1 MTSVAV
7 AEVFAALGDPNRQRL
22 LELLAAR
29 GSASATALAEPIA
42 VTRQAVDKHL
52 RVLERA
58 GLVSASRAG
67 REVLYAVRGE
77 ELERS
82 AAWLHDVAAQWD
94 RRLASIKAAAEQPDE
109 PPTRRPH
116 SR

>member
-1 MTSVAV
+1 VTAVAV
-7 AEVFAALGDPNRQRL
+7 AEVFAALGDPNRQRI

-29 GSASATALAEPIA
+29 GRASATALAAPIS
-42 VTRQAVDKHL
+42 VTRQAADKHL

-77 ELERS
+77 ELVRS
-82 AAWLHDVAAQWD
+82 AAWLQDVAAQWD
-94 RRLASIKAAAEQPDE
+94 RRLATIKAAAEAPDTGTVARS
-109 PPTRRPH
+109 P
-116 SR
+116 